1 MKEIKIDNC
10 PFCGGEEF
18 IECRLSSTGGV
29 QVLHKMR
36 EVGVYAI
43 VCRDCGSIV
52 RTYCKEPEKLFPK
65 KERRE

>member
-1 MKEIKIDNC
+1 MKDIKIDNC

-18 IECRLSSTGGV
+18 IDCKLSSYGGV
-29 QVLHKMR
+29 YISRKMR
-36 EVGVYAI
+36 DVSLNAI
-43 VCRDCGSIV
+43 VCRDCGSVV